1 MSFINHSSKDGII
14 GLLVGDAVGVPYEF
28 LDRQMIARQP
38 AVDMIGYG
46 THQQPAGTWSDDGAL
61 TVALLVSLV
70 HHPQL
75 DTIDLGRRFI
85 QWYRQGLWGA
95 HYEVFDIG
103 IATRKA
109 IALIEKDPN
118 HPEQAGGSDE
128 YSNGNGSLMRILPLI
143 YKLVHQD
150 ANTRLDWITRVS
162 SLTHRHPVSI
172 LAGIIY
178 VEIGIQLL
186 QASPSMTIKDC
197 YQNACQIINSQY
209 ADYPEI
215 ERYRRLL
222 DGSIDQFPIDAISSS
237 GYVVHTLE
245 ASIWVLLHT
254 SNYRD
259 AILQAVNLG
268 EDTDTTAAVAG
279 GLAGIY
285 YGYDQIPGEW
295 INQLAR
301 LEEMLEYC
309 ERLDQQGESL

>member
-1 MSFINHSSKDGII
+1 MTFINHSSKDGII

-28 LDRQMIARQP
+28 LDRETIARHP

-61 TVALLVSLV
+61 TVALLVSLI
-70 HHPQL
+70 HHPEL

-85 QWYRQGLWGA
+85 QWYRQGIWAARG
-95 HYEVFDIG
+95 EVFDIG

-109 IALIEKDPN
+109 IAHIEQDPTR
-118 HPEQAGGSDE
+118 PEQAGGNDE

-143 YKLVHQD
+143 YKLVNKD
-150 ANTRLDWITRVS
+150 AATRLDWITRVS

-172 LAGIIY
+172 LGGLIY

-186 QASPSMTIKDC
+186 QSPPSTTLKQC
-197 YQNACQIINSQY
+197 YQQACQHINVQY

-215 ERYRRLL
+215 ERYQRLL
-222 DGSIDQFPIDAISSS
+222 SGEIDQFPIEEISSS

-245 ASIWVLLHT
+245 ASIWVLLNT
-254 SNYRD
+254 SNYRE

-285 YGYDQIPGEW
+285 YGYEQIPKEW
-295 INQLAR
+295 LHPLAR
-301 LEEMLEYC
+301 LEEMVEYC
-309 ERLDQQGESL
+309 EQFDQQGE

>member
-28 LDRQMIARQP
+28 LNRETIARHP

-61 TVALLVSLV
+61 TVALLVSLI
-70 HHPQL
+70 HYPQL
-75 DTIDLGRRFI
+75 NTTDLGNRFI
-85 QWYRQGLWGA
+85 QWYRQGIWAARG
-95 HYEVFDIG
+95 EVFDIG

-109 IALIEKDPN
+109 IALIEQDPTRS
-118 HPEQAGGSDE
+118 EQAGGDDE

-143 YKLVHQD
+143 YKLVNQD
-150 ANTRLDWITRVS
+150 AATRLDWITRVS

-172 LAGIIY
+172 LGGLIY

-186 QASPSMTIKDC
+186 QSAPSTTFKEC
-197 YQNACQIINSQY
+197 YQQACQYINTQY

-215 ERYRRLL
+215 ERYQRLL
-222 DGSIDQFPIDAISSS
+222 SGEIDQFPIDEISSS

-254 SNYRD
+254 SNYRE

-285 YGYDQIPGEW
+285 YGYEQIPEQW
-295 INQLAR
+295 LQPLAR
-301 LEEMLEYC
+301 LEEMIEYC
-309 ERLDQQGESL
+309 QQFDQQGE

>member
-28 LDRQMIARQP
+28 LDRETIARHP

-61 TVALLVSLV
+61 TVALLVSLI
-70 HHPQL
+70 HHPEL

-85 QWYRQGLWGA
+85 QWYRQGIWAARG
-95 HYEVFDIG
+95 EVFDIG

-109 IALIEKDPN
+109 IAHIEQDPTR
-118 HPEQAGGSDE
+118 PEQAGGNDE

-143 YKLVHQD
+143 YKLVNKD
-150 ANTRLDWITRVS
+150 AATRLDWITRVS

-172 LAGIIY
+172 LGGLIY

-186 QASPSMTIKDC
+186 QSPPSTTLKQC
-197 YQNACQIINSQY
+197 YRQACQHINVQY

-215 ERYRRLL
+215 ERYQRLL
-222 DGSIDQFPIDAISSS
+222 GGEIDQFSIEEISSS

-245 ASIWVLLHT
+245 ASIWVLLNT
-254 SNYRD
+254 SNYRE

-285 YGYDQIPGEW
+285 YGYEQIPKEW
-295 INQLAR
+295 LHPLAR
-301 LEEMLEYC
+301 LEEMVEYC
-309 ERLDQQGESL
+309 EQFDQQGE

>member
-1 MSFINHSSKDGII
+1 MTFINHSSKDGII

-28 LDRQMIARQP
+28 LDRETIARHP

-61 TVALLVSLV
+61 TVALLVSLI
-70 HHPQL
+70 HHPEL

-85 QWYRQGLWGA
+85 QWYRQGIWAARG
-95 HYEVFDIG
+95 EVFDIG

-109 IALIEKDPN
+109 IAHIEQDPTR
-118 HPEQAGGSDE
+118 PEQAGGNDE

-143 YKLVHQD
+143 YKLVNKD
-150 ANTRLDWITRVS
+150 AATRLDWITRVS

-172 LAGIIY
+172 LGGLIY

-186 QASPSMTIKDC
+186 QLPPSTTLKEC
-197 YQNACQIINSQY
+197 YQQACQHINVQY

-215 ERYRRLL
+215 ERYQRLL
-222 DGSIDQFPIDAISSS
+222 SGEIDQFPIEEISSS

-254 SNYRD
+254 SNYRE

-285 YGYDQIPGEW
+285 YGYEQIPKEW
-295 INQLAR
+295 LHPLAR
-301 LEEMLEYC
+301 LEEMVEYC
-309 ERLDQQGESL
+309 EQFDQQGE

>member
-28 LDRQMIARQP
+28 LNRETIARHP

-61 TVALLVSLV
+61 TVALLVSLI
-70 HHPQL
+70 HHPEL

-85 QWYRQGLWGA
+85 QWYRQGIWAARG
-95 HYEVFDIG
+95 EVFDIG

-109 IALIEKDPN
+109 IAHIEQDPTR
-118 HPEQAGGSDE
+118 PEQAGGNDE

-143 YKLVHQD
+143 YKLVNKD
-150 ANTRLDWITRVS
+150 AATRLDWITRVS

-172 LAGIIY
+172 LGGLIY

-186 QASPSMTIKDC
+186 QSPPSTTLKEC
-197 YQNACQIINSQY
+197 YQQACQHINVQY
-209 ADYPEI
+209 ADYPEM
-215 ERYRRLL
+215 ERYQRLL
-222 DGSIDQFPIDAISSS
+222 SGEIDQFPIEEISSS

-254 SNYRD
+254 SNYRE

-285 YGYDQIPGEW
+285 YGYEQIPDEW
-295 INQLAR
+295 LHPLAR
-301 LEEMLEYC
+301 LEEMVEYC
-309 ERLDQQGESL
+309 EQFDQQGEW

>member
-1 MSFINHSSKDGII
+1 MTFINHSSKDGII

-28 LDRQMIARQP
+28 LDRETIARHP

-61 TVALLVSLV
+61 TVALLVSLI
-70 HHPQL
+70 HHPEL

-85 QWYRQGLWGA
+85 QWYRQGIWAARG
-95 HYEVFDIG
+95 EVFDIG

-109 IALIEKDPN
+109 IAHIEQDPTR
-118 HPEQAGGSDE
+118 PEQAGGNDE

-143 YKLVHQD
+143 YKLVNKD
-150 ANTRLDWITRVS
+150 AATRLDWITRVS

-172 LAGIIY
+172 LGGLIY

-186 QASPSMTIKDC
+186 QSPPSTTLKQC
-197 YQNACQIINSQY
+197 YQQACQHINVQY

-215 ERYRRLL
+215 ERYQRLL
-222 DGSIDQFPIDAISSS
+222 SGEIDQFPIEEISSS

-254 SNYRD
+254 SNYRE

-285 YGYDQIPGEW
+285 YGYEQIPKEW
-295 INQLAR
+295 IHPLAR
-301 LEEMLEYC
+301 LEEMVEYC
-309 ERLDQQGESL
+309 EQFDQQGE

>member
-1 MSFINHSSKDGII
+1 MTFINHSSKDGII

-28 LDRQMIARQP
+28 LDRETIARHP

-61 TVALLVSLV
+61 TVALLVSLI
-70 HHPQL
+70 HHPEL

-85 QWYRQGLWGA
+85 QWYRQGIWA
-95 HYEVFDIG
+95 ARREVFDIG

-109 IALIEKDPN
+109 IAHIEQDPTR
-118 HPEQAGGSDE
+118 PEQAGGNDE

-143 YKLVHQD
+143 YKLVNKD
-150 ANTRLDWITRVS
+150 AATRLDWITRVS

-172 LAGIIY
+172 LGGLIY

-186 QASPSMTIKDC
+186 QSPPSTTLKQC
-197 YQNACQIINSQY
+197 YQQACQHINVQY

-215 ERYRRLL
+215 ERYQRLL
-222 DGSIDQFPIDAISSS
+222 SGEIDQFPIEEISSS

-245 ASIWVLLHT
+245 ASIWVLLHS
-254 SNYRD
+254 SNYRE

-285 YGYDQIPGEW
+285 YGYEQIPKEW
-295 INQLAR
+295 LHPLAR
-301 LEEMLEYC
+301 LEEMVEYC
-309 ERLDQQGESL
+309 EQFDQQGE

>member
-1 MSFINHSSKDGII
+1 MTFINHSSKDGII

-28 LDRQMIARQP
+28 LDRETIARHP

-61 TVALLVSLV
+61 TVALLVSLI
-70 HHPQL
+70 HHPEL

-85 QWYRQGLWGA
+85 QWYRQGIWAARG
-95 HYEVFDIG
+95 EVFDIG

-109 IALIEKDPN
+109 IAHIEQDPTR
-118 HPEQAGGSDE
+118 PEQAGGNDE

-143 YKLVHQD
+143 YKLVNKD
-150 ANTRLDWITRVS
+150 AATRLDWITRVS

-172 LAGIIY
+172 LGGLIY

-186 QASPSMTIKDC
+186 QSPSSTTLKQC
-197 YQNACQIINSQY
+197 YQQACQHINVQY

-215 ERYRRLL
+215 ERYQRLL
-222 DGSIDQFPIDAISSS
+222 SGEIDQFPIEEISSS

-254 SNYRD
+254 SNYRE

-285 YGYDQIPGEW
+285 YGYEQIPKEW
-295 INQLAR
+295 LHPLAR
-301 LEEMLEYC
+301 LEEMVEYC
-309 ERLDQQGESL
+309 EQFDQQGE

>member
-1 MSFINHSSKDGII
+1 MTFINHSSKDGII

-28 LDRQMIARQP
+28 LDRETIARHP

-61 TVALLVSLV
+61 TVALLVSLI
-70 HHPQL
+70 HHPEL

-85 QWYRQGLWGA
+85 QWYRQGIWAARG
-95 HYEVFDIG
+95 EVFDIG

-109 IALIEKDPN
+109 IAHIEQDPTR
-118 HPEQAGGSDE
+118 PEQAGGNDE

-143 YKLVHQD
+143 YKLVNKD
-150 ANTRLDWITRVS
+150 AATRLDWITRVS

-172 LAGIIY
+172 LGGLIY

-186 QASPSMTIKDC
+186 QSPPSTTLKQC
-197 YQNACQIINSQY
+197 YQQACQHINVQY

-215 ERYRRLL
+215 ERYQRLL
-222 DGSIDQFPIDAISSS
+222 SGEIDQFPIEEISSS

-254 SNYRD
+254 SNYRE

-285 YGYDQIPGEW
+285 YGYEQIPKEW
-295 INQLAR
+295 LHPLAR
-301 LEEMLEYC
+301 LEEMVEYC
-309 ERLDQQGESL
+309 EQFDQQGE

>member
-28 LDRQMIARQP
+28 LDRETIARHP

-61 TVALLVSLV
+61 TVALLVSLI
-70 HHPQL
+70 HHPEL

-85 QWYRQGLWGA
+85 QWYRQGIWAARG
-95 HYEVFDIG
+95 EVFDIG

-109 IALIEKDPN
+109 IAHIEQDPTR
-118 HPEQAGGSDE
+118 PEQAGGNDE

-143 YKLVHQD
+143 YKLVNKD
-150 ANTRLDWITRVS
+150 AATRLDWITRVS
-162 SLTHRHPVSI
+162 SLTHRHPLSI
-172 LAGIIY
+172 LGGLIY

-186 QASPSMTIKDC
+186 QSPPSTTLKEC
-197 YQNACQIINSQY
+197 YQQACQHINVQY

-215 ERYRRLL
+215 ERYQRLL
-222 DGSIDQFPIDAISSS
+222 SGEIDQFPIEEISSS

-254 SNYRD
+254 LNYRE

-285 YGYDQIPGEW
+285 YGYKQIPDEW
-295 INQLAR
+295 LHPLAR
-301 LEEMLEYC
+301 LEEMVEYC
-309 ERLDQQGESL
+309 EQFDQQGEW